1 MKKIFKKL
9 INVLNKKEKS
19 KLYSLQFFNI
29 TNAII
34 EIILFSALA
43 LFISLVSF
51 QGGGEKKLVD
61 LKYLENLFDL
71 FNIYEF
77 SEKIIFLGTTLILIF
92 ILSLTF
98 NIFVNWFNAKF
109 IFLFNKRLTERV
121 FEYSI
126 DQHWLYF
133 TKNSVVNIAKNI
145 SVDCSTVTQKIII
158 PSLNL
163 ISKIFVT
170 ISIIFVV
177 SAINL
182 KVAFGAFVIFSIM
195 YFLLLFISSKSIKKN
210 SKEDSYNRQFTNKI
224 VLETFS
230 GIKEIKLFNLEN
242 HFKKIF
248 FKILENNILPQ
259 TKVHALANIPR
270 YFVEFIAYASVI
282 LFIIISLTFS
292 NDSTLILPTIAL
304 YGFAGLKLLP
314 AFQQMYLAIVN
325 IKSGKIFFKNIE
337 NKLNVP
343 KTKSSKTKLFRIKK
357 SIKFN
362 RINFN
367 YELFERKSFGVK
379 NISLTFKKNLIYGI
393 VGKTGSGKT
402 TLVDI
407 LTGLI
412 KPSSGKIMVDGKA
425 LRQKSISK
433 WRKNFSLV
441 PQNPFFSNSS
451 IKTNVAIGQNNDEIN
466 EIEILNCLKD
476 ADLNNLISKLNNG
489 IETSMGHH
497 GIKFS
502 GGERQRIAIARAL
515 YMNKDVIIFDE
526 ATSALDNITERV
538 ILKTIEKIKK
548 NRIIIIITHRTN
560 TLKICDKIAF
570 INNGKIEAQGNYN
583 ELMSKNKNFR
593 EIANQKY

>member
-1 MKKIFKKL
+1 MKKILIKL

-29 TNAII
+29 TNGII
-34 EIILFSALA
+34 EIFLFSALA
-43 LFISLVSF
+43 LFINLVSF
-51 QGGGEKKLVD
+51 KDGNQKKLVD
-61 LKYLENLFDL
+61 SKYLENLFNL
-71 FNIYEF
+71 FEIYDF
-77 SEKIIFLGTTLILIF
+77 SEKIIFLGTILILIF
-92 ILSLTF
+92 ILSLIF

-109 IFLFNKRLTERV
+109 IFLFNKRLTERI

-163 ISKIFVT
+163 VNKIFVT

-177 SAINL
+177 SAINFKL
-182 KVAFGAFVIFSIM
+182 AFGAFIIFSII
-195 YFLLLFISSKSIKKN
+195 YFFLLFINSKSIKKN
-210 SKEDSYNRQFTNKI
+210 SKEDSYNRQFTNKV
-224 VLETFS
+224 VLDTFL

-259 TKVHALANIPR
+259 TKIHALANIPR
-270 YFVEFIAYASVI
+270 YVVEFIAYTSVI
-282 LFIIISLTFS
+282 LFIIISLNFS
-292 NDSTLILPTIAL
+292 NDSSLILPTVAL

-337 NKLNVP
+337 NKLYFP
-343 KTKSSKTKLFRIKK
+343 KTKYTNTNLLKIKRNIKLD
-357 SIKFN
+357 

-367 YELFERKSFGVK
+367 YELLERKSFGVK
-379 NISLTFKKNLIYGI
+379 NISFTFKKNSIYGI
-393 VGKTGSGKT
+393 VGKTGSGKS

-412 KPSSGKIMVDGKA
+412 KPSSGKIIVDDKV
-425 LRQKSISK
+425 LKDKSISK

-451 IKTNVAIGQNNDEIN
+451 IKKNVAIGQNDEELN
-466 EIEILNCLKD
+466 EDKILNCLKD

-489 IETSMGHH
+489 IETSMGHQ

-560 TLKICDKIAF
+560 TLKVCDKIAF
-570 INNGKIEAQGNYN
+570 INNGKIEAQGSYDS
-583 ELMSKNKNFR
+583 LMQKNKNFR

>member
-109 IFLFNKRLTERV
+109 IFLFNKKIIKRV

-337 NKLNVP
+337 SKLNVP

-357 SIKFN
+357 NIKFN

-412 KPSSGKIMVDGKA
+412 KPSSGKILVDGKA

-497 GIKFS
+497 GLKFS

>member
-1 MKKIFKKL
+1 MEILKKL

-43 LFISLVSF
+43 LFISLISF
-51 QGGGEKKLVD
+51 QDDNKKRLVD
-61 LKYLENLFDL
+61 SKYLEGLFDL
-71 FNIYEF
+71 FKIYEL
-77 SEKIIFLGTTLILIF
+77 SEKIFYLGAALILTF
-92 ILSLTF
+92 ALSLMF

-109 IFLFNKRLTERV
+109 IFLFQKRLTERI
-121 FEYSI
+121 FEHSI
-126 DQHWLYF
+126 NQNWLYY
-133 TKNSVVNIAKNI
+133 TKNSVVTITKNI
-145 SVDCSTVTQKIII
+145 LVDCSAVTQKIII
-158 PSLNL
+158 PSLNF

-177 SAINL
+177 STINFKL
-182 KVAFGAFVIFSIM
+182 ALGAFIIFSII

-210 SKEDSYNRQFTNKI
+210 SKEDSYNREFTNKI
-224 VLETFS
+224 ILETFS

-242 HFKKIF
+242 HFKKNF

-270 YFVEFIAYASVI
+270 YFVEFIAYTSVI
-282 LFIIISLTFS
+282 LFIIISLTF
-292 NDSTLILPTIAL
+292 NDSSTLILPTIAL

-325 IKSGKIFFKNIE
+325 IKSGKIFFKNIK
-337 NKLNVP
+337 NKLNFAN
-343 KTKSSKTKLFRIKK
+343 TKHLNTNFLKIRKDIKLNK
-357 SIKFN
+357 
-362 RINFN
+362 INFH
-367 YELFERKSFGVK
+367 YELFEKKSFGVK
-379 NISLTFKKNLIYGI
+379 NISFTFKKNSIYGI

-402 TLVDI
+402 TLIDI

-412 KPSSGKIMVDGKA
+412 KPSSGEIMIDGKA
-425 LRQKSISK
+425 LKHKSISK
-433 WRKNFSLV
+433 WKKNFSLV
-441 PQNPFFSNSS
+441 PQNPFFYNSS
-451 IKTNVAIGQNNDEIN
+451 IKRNVAIGQNDNEIN
-466 EIEILNCLKD
+466 ESKILNCLKD
-476 ADLNNLISKLNNG
+476 ADINMLISKLNDG
-489 IETSMGHH
+489 IETKMGHH

-538 ILKTIEKIKK
+538 ILKTIKKIKK

-570 INNGKIEAQGNYN
+570 INSGQIEAQGSYN
-583 ELMSKNKNFR
+583 SLMSKNKKFR
-593 EIANQKY
+593 EISNQKY

>member
-9 INVLNKKEKS
+9 INVLNKREKS

-29 TNAII
+29 ANAII

-51 QGGGEKKLVD
+51 QGDSEKKLVD

-177 SAINL
+177 SAINF

-195 YFLLLFISSKSIKKN
+195 YFLLLFISSKPIKKN

-292 NDSTLILPTIAL
+292 NDSALILPTIAL

-337 NKLNVP
+337 SKLNIP
-343 KTKSSKTKLFRIKK
+343 KTKRSNTNLFRIKK
-357 SIKFN
+357 NIKFN

-451 IKTNVAIGQNNDEIN
+451 IKKNVAIGQNDDEIN
-466 EIEILNCLKD
+466 EIEIFNCLKD

-560 TLKICDKIAF
+560 TLKICDNIAF
-570 INNGKIEAQGNYN
+570 INNGKVEAQGSYN

>member
-242 HFKKIF
+242 HFKKSF
-248 FKILENNILPQ
+248 
-259 TKVHALANIPR
+259 
-270 YFVEFIAYASVI
+270 
-282 LFIIISLTFS
+282 
-292 NDSTLILPTIAL
+292 
-304 YGFAGLKLLP
+304 LK
-314 AFQQMYLAIVN
+314 F
-325 IKSGKIFFKNIE
+325 
-337 NKLNVP
+337 
-343 KTKSSKTKLFRIKK
+343 
-357 SIKFN
+357 
-362 RINFN
+362 
-367 YELFERKSFGVK
+367 
-379 NISLTFKKNLIYGI
+379 
-393 VGKTGSGKT
+393 
-402 TLVDI
+402 
-407 LTGLI
+407 
-412 KPSSGKIMVDGKA
+412 
-425 LRQKSISK
+425 
-433 WRKNFSLV
+433 
-441 PQNPFFSNSS
+441 
-451 IKTNVAIGQNNDEIN
+451 
-466 EIEILNCLKD
+466 LK
-476 ADLNNLISKLNNG
+476 
-489 IETSMGHH
+489 
-497 GIKFS
+497 
-502 GGERQRIAIARAL
+502 
-515 YMNKDVIIFDE
+515 IIFY
-526 ATSALDNITERV
+526 
-538 ILKTIEKIKK
+538 LK
-548 NRIIIIITHRTN
+548 
-560 TLKICDKIAF
+560 
-570 INNGKIEAQGNYN
+570 
-583 ELMSKNKNFR
+583 
-593 EIANQKY
+593 QKYML

>member
-337 NKLNVP
+337 SKLNVP

-412 KPSSGKIMVDGKA
+412 KPSSGKILVDGKA